1 MDDRIC
7 VKGTTEMETGTQEV
21 RPTNLMINRIY
32 RKIIPPTDDFMECAV
47 SINFALFIIL
57 CDLLRGEGLL
67 YILSKY
73 VLGRSKV
80 VLRT

>member
-7 VKGTTEMETGTQEV
+7 VKGTTEMKTSTQEV

-32 RKIIPPTDDFMECAV
+32 KKIISPTDDFMEYTV
-47 SINFALFIIL
+47 SIHFALFIP

-73 VLGRSKV
+73 VHGRSKV